1 MSEVEAIT
9 TVIQNYIEA
18 GAKGDSTLMAE
29 SFHADATIYGVTDG
43 KAGGGP
49 IQILFD
55 AVQGSPA
62 PNLTGV
68 VGPVDLNVTTATATA
83 VLSDWGGVDF
93 TDQFTLLKD
102 EGSWKI
108 LSKVYRDRAADQ

>member
-9 TVIQNYIEA
+9 AVIDNYITA
-18 GAKGDSTLMAE
+18 GVNGNASQMAT
-29 SFHADATIYGVTDG
+29 SFHADATIHGVTDG
-43 KAGGGP
+43 KAAGGP

-55 AVQGSPA
+55 AVEGNPA

-68 VGPVDLNVTTATATA
+68 VGPVEVNVTTATATA
-83 VLSDWGGVDF
+83 VLSDWGGIDY

-108 LSKVYRDRAADQ
+108 LSKVYRDRSAA